1 MPDEAFAS
9 GAMGSGYAVIPADNK
24 VYAPF
29 DGTVVTV
36 ANSKHAV
43 AMVSDD
49 GVELLIHMGINTVK
63 LKGAPFELK
72 VQENDRVQKGQLLAV
87 VDWNM
92 IRDNKFEVTT
102 PVIVTNT
109 ADHESVEL
117 KADRSREAKTGELV
131 LSIR

>member
-9 GAMGSGYAVIPADNK
+9 GAMGSGYAVVPADNK

-36 ANSKHAV
+36 ANSRHAV

-72 VQENDRVQKGQLLAV
+72 VQENDVVQKGQLLAI

-92 IRDNKFEVTT
+92 IRDNQFEVTT

-109 ADHESVEL
+109 AEHESVEL
-117 KADRSREAKTGELV
+117 KADRSSEVMIGELV

>member
-1 MPDEAFAS
+1 M
-9 GAMGSGYAVIPADNK
+9 
-24 VYAPF
+24 
-29 DGTVVTV
+29 TV

-43 AMVSDD
+43 AIVSDD

-72 VQENDRVQKGQLLAV
+72 VEENDTVRKGQLLAI
-87 VDWNM
+87 VDWKM
-92 IRDNKFEVTT
+92 IKDNHFEVVT

-109 ADHESVEL
+109 AEHEAIEL
-117 KADRSREAKTGELV
+117 KAERSRETKAGELV